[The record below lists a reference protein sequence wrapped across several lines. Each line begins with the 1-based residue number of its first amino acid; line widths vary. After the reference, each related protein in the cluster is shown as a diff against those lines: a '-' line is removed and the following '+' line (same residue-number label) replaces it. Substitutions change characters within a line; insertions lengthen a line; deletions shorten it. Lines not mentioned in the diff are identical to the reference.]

1 MMLPR
6 CILLFSWAVWCI
18 SAQDNTINEP
28 LSDLDDDMSKDITI
42 ECNNK
47 EIRVNIDTTSKSFTG
62 IVYPKGLAKN
72 SSCMAEFNHQKSP
85 VVYRLPLRSCNTMST
100 YLNDGIVEYF
110 NTIVL
115 QPHRKLVTNQG
126 KGFHIRCKYQ
136 TNEQSLTNVMNMSTP
151 EETSMVEGAKMPTC
165 IMKIFSGKTVKP
177 DVAENVKIGDPLTM
191 VISIDSEDTFGL
203 FITDCLVRDGLG
215 WGDQRLID
223 KYGCSIEDEI
233 MGQFQYSENKTTAVV
248 NFQAHK
254 FPYTTSVYYQ
264 CHVHLCTKANG
275 GCANTPPNCS
285 NKKRIRR
292 EDQPADDES
301 PATIEVYSGLYVNEA
316 ADSASPEQ
324 MDQVAREKISD
335 DPYSICISQRNF
347 AISIAIAGL
356 ILMLLTVITALI
368 LLTRRNKKTLSSSGS
383 SVYSGPYTNTA
394 YSHTS

>member
-1 MMLPR
+1 MIVTR
-6 CILLFSWAVWCI
+6 VIFLFSWTVWCV
-18 SAQDNTINEP
+18 SAQYNSLNEP
-28 LSDLDDDMSKDITI
+28 MLDFDDDITKDISV
-42 ECNNK
+42 ECNKK
-47 EIRVNIDTTSKSFTG
+47 EIRINISPKSRAFTG
-62 IVYPKGLAKN
+62 IIYPKGLAKN
-72 SSCMAEFNHQKSP
+72 SSCMTEFNDQKSP
-85 VVYRLPLRSCNTMST
+85 AVYRLPLRSCNTMST

-115 QPHRKLVTNQG
+115 QPHRKLVTNLG
-126 KGFHIRCKYQ
+126 KGFHVRCKYQ
-136 TNEQSLTNVMNMSTP
+136 TTEQLLTNVMNISTP
-151 EETSMVEGAKMPTC
+151 EGISMLEGAKLPTC
-165 IMKIFSGKTVKP
+165 TMKIFSGKTVKP
-177 DVAENVKIGDPLTM
+177 NVAENVQIGDPLTM
-191 VISIDSEDTFGL
+191 VISINSEDTFGL

-223 KYGCSIEDEI
+223 KYGCSIEEEI

-248 NFQAHK
+248 SFQAHK

-264 CHVHLCTKANG
+264 CHVHLCMKAIG
-275 GCANTPPNCS
+275 GCTNTPPNCS

-292 EDQPADDES
+292 DDQLAEDES

-316 ADSASPEQ
+316 ADSGSPEQ
-324 MDQVAREKISD
+324 MDQVAREKLSD

-368 LLTRRNKKTLSSSGS
+368 LLTRRNRKTLSSSGS

>member
-1 MMLPR
+1 MANK
-6 CILLFSWAVWCI
+6 CILLFAFALCCVRADHLMSNDA
-18 SAQDNTINEP
+18 
-28 LSDLDDDMSKDITI
+28 LSDLNDMSKDITI

-47 EIRVNIDTTSKSFTG
+47 EISVTIDTKSKSFTG
-62 IVYPKGLAKN
+62 IIYPKGLSKN
-72 SSCMAEFNHQKSP
+72 SSCMAEFNYEKSP
-85 VVYRLPLRSCNTMST
+85 VVYKLPLRSCNTMST
-100 YLNDGIVEYF
+100 YLNDGLVEYF

-136 TNEQSLTNVMNMSTP
+136 TNDQLLTNVLNMSTTD
-151 EETSMVEGAKMPTC
+151 EAAMIETAKMPTC
-165 IMKIFSGKTVKP
+165 TMKIFSGKTVKQ

-191 VISIDSEDTFGL
+191 VISINSEDIFGL

-223 KYGCSIEDEI
+223 QSGCSIEDDI
-233 MGQFQYSENKTTAVV
+233 MGQFQYSANKTTAVV

-264 CHVHLCTKANG
+264 CHVHLCLKANG

-285 NKKRIRR
+285 NRKRFRR
-292 EDQPADDES
+292 EDQTIEDES
-301 PATIEVYSGLYVNEA
+301 PATIEVYSGLYVNEGV
-316 ADSASPEQ
+316 DSGNPEQ
-324 MDQVAREKISD
+324 MDQVAREKILD
-335 DPYSICISQRNF
+335 DPYNICISQRNF

-368 LLTRRNKKTLSSSGS
+368 LLMRRHKKSVSSSGS

-394 YSHTS
+394 FSHTS

>member
-1 MMLPR
+1 MALK
-6 CILLFSWAVWCI
+6 CILFCALALCSVNADHPI
-18 SAQDNTINEP
+18 SNDAF
-28 LSDLDDDMSKDITI
+28 SDLNNDMSKDITI

-47 EIRVNIDTTSKSFTG
+47 EISVTIDTKSRSFTG
-62 IVYPKGLAKN
+62 IIYPKGLSKN
-72 SSCMAEFNHQKSP
+72 SSCMAEFDYEKSP
-85 VVYRLPLRSCNTMST
+85 VVYKLPLRSCNTMST
-100 YLNDGIVEYF
+100 YLNDGLVEYF

-136 TNEQSLTNVMNMSTP
+136 TNNQLLTNVLNMSTTGDASLI
-151 EETSMVEGAKMPTC
+151 EASKLPTC
-165 IMKIFSGKTVKP
+165 TMKIFSGKTVKH

-191 VISIDSEDTFGL
+191 VISINSEDTFGL

-223 KYGCSIEDEI
+223 NYGCSIDNDI
-233 MGQFQYSENKTTAVV
+233 MGQFQYSANKTTALV

-264 CHVHLCTKANG
+264 CHVNLCLKANG
-275 GCANTPPNCS
+275 GCANTPPKCGNT
-285 NKKRIRR
+285 KRVRR
-292 EDQPADDES
+292 EDQPSKDGI
-301 PATIEVYSGLYVNEA
+301 PATIEVYSGLHVDEGS
-316 ADSASPEQ
+316 DSGNPEQ
-324 MDQVAREKISD
+324 MDQVARNLLD
-335 DPYSICISQRNF
+335 DPDSICISQRNF

-368 LLTRRNKKTLSSSGS
+368 LLMRRQKKSISSSGS
-383 SVYSGPYTNTA
+383 SIYSGPYTNTA